1 MRDIKFRAWDIHK
14 KVFIPTDMWAIVTN
28 SFNAFGVML
37 QDWENYKEGEYF
49 YSHSQIVSQYTGLKD
64 KHGVDIYEGDIVK
77 FGNNELWVVEWSH
90 GEYDGYNWHGYSC
103 PVTKDLYT
111 CTVIGNIHSNPELL
125 TPKQ

>member
-1 MRDIKFRAWDIHK
+1 MSRELKFRALFELQEGGTEWRTTGINEFHGDRGDKQISQWLQY
-14 KVFIPTDMWAIVTN
+14 VGLTDKN
-28 SFNAFGVML
+28 
-37 QDWENYKEGEYF
+37 
-49 YSHSQIVSQYTGLKD
+49 
-64 KHGVDIYEGDIVK
+64 GVDIYEGDIVK

-111 CTVIGNIHSNPELL
+111 CTVIGNIHQHPELL